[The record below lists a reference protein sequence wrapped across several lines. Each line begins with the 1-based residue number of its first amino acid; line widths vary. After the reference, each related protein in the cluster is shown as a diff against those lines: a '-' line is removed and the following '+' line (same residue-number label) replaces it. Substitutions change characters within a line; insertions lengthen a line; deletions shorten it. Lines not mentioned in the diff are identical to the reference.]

1 MTQPIPEG
9 SIIITPAEV
18 YAKVTALTDAV
29 TELVATDK
37 AEAKERAE
45 LKAKVE
51 GIETRL
57 TAVERKIWMV
67 TGAAATAGGLLG
79 SWLPTALGHA

>member
-1 MTQPIPEG
+1 MTIPEG

-37 AEAKERAE
+37 AEQKDRAALE
-45 LKAKVE
+45 AKVE
-51 GIETRL
+51 RIDSRL
-57 TAVERKIWMV
+57 SAVEKKLWMI
-67 TGAAATAGGLLG
+67 TGAAAAAGGVLG
-79 SWLPTALGHA
+79 SWLPTVLGQ